1 MLAQRFLY
9 NAGHI
14 IAMPG
19 DENPE
24 ENDVPVASRP
34 IEMHMMGYEVVEKR
48 ATSSGT
54 SGRIYVPPSWI
65 GKLVRAV
72 RLEE

>member
-1 MLAQRFLY
+1 MSADDDLE
-9 NAGHI
+9 I
-14 IAMPG
+14 K
-19 DENPE
+19 E
-24 ENDVPVASRP
+24 VPVASRP
-34 IEMHMMGYEVVEKR
+34 IEIHMLGYEVVEKR

>member
-1 MLAQRFLY
+1 
-9 NAGHI
+9 
-14 IAMPG
+14 MPA
-19 DENPE
+19 DDYPE
-24 ENDVPVASRP
+24 ITEVPVASRP
-34 IEMHMMGYEVVEKR
+34 IDMHILGYEVVEKR
-48 ATSSGT
+48 VTSSGT

>member
-1 MLAQRFLY
+1 
-9 NAGHI
+9 
-14 IAMPG
+14 MP
-19 DENPE
+19 DDDDPE
-24 ENDVPVASRP
+24 KTEVPIASRP
-34 IEMHMMGYEVVEKR
+34 IEIRILGYEVVEKR
-48 ATSSGT
+48 VTSSGT